1 MKEQEGK
8 IVRYTSDQLKDIK
21 DETDWDRVNAMTDED
36 IEKAMADDPDAAP
49 LLDEEWFSKATYV
62 PKTKEAVTIRL
73 DHDILEFFRK
83 QGKGYQTRIN
93 HVLKT
98 YVDAHS

>member
-1 MKEQEGK
+1 MKEENEK
-8 IVRYTSDQLKDIK
+8 MVRYSSEKIDGLHDP
-21 DETDWDRVNAMTDED
+21 TDWEKVDALTDAD
-36 IEKAMADDPDAAP
+36 IEKAVASDPDAE

-73 DHDILEFFRK
+73 DMDILEYFRK
-83 QGKGYQTRIN
+83 QGKGYQTKIN

-98 YVDAHS
+98 YVEAHS